1 MTEQQF
7 INRVQSC
14 ERLADLEK
22 AIYDRS
28 AGRASRADCK
38 ALVSKMSHLNRAE
51 RTTESRNFIFKLL
64 ECKKQFFEVIA
75 R

>member
-14 ERLADLEK
+14 QRLADLEK

-28 AGRASRADCK
+28 AGRASRAHCK
-38 ALVSKMSHLNRAE
+38 ALVSKMLHLNRAE
-51 RTTESRNFIFKLL
+51 RTTDSRSFMAELL
-64 ECKKQFFEVIA
+64 KVKQEFFEVIA